1 MANIGLNTIFPS
13 ARFLATDSKGD
24 VQEVTSS
31 TGSNASASLQG
42 IDVAPVA
49 SEEAGNGITFAIQES
64 NGVADTISAVDDT
77 ITLSLSDVATNY
89 KLGESNVITAVAPV
103 DSVSSSANLQGIEV
117 ESVAVGTNGDGI
129 TFEITEQNSSDSIS
143 ASGNT
148 ITLALFKG
156 ASDYKLNEYSIDT
169 TDSSGHTGLL
179 VGEFIYFISDDTLT
193 TWRDEATNTTTT
205 LNFTA
210 GDSFEVISKDGTGRP
225 IVNVDGTNYVVYAT
239 NYKTTFGRRLDSIA
253 TIISSAG
260 TDVTSLV
267 SLSISGADADN
278 LSGTGS
284 VVTSGGVNAQAG
296 VDGVNNPS
304 ISSIL
309 DGAQS
314 DVTDLVSF
322 TITGQTTDFLTGTG
336 SVVTQGGEDTINP
349 TLNPDSKYL
358 LVDIADIYDLES
370 AEEADGRK
378 VFYGLLET
386 ASANIANSS
395 AKSENLVINRGNLI
409 LVSENQLRRSYNI
422 TATLDIL
429 DSDLSDES

>member
-49 SEEAGNGITFAIQES
+49 LEEAGNGITFAIQES
-64 NGVADTISAVDDT
+64 NGVADTISAVDNT

-89 KLGESNVITAVAPV
+89 KLGESYVVTAIAPV
-103 DSVSSSANLQGIEV
+103 DSVSSSANLQGIEI

-143 ASGNT
+143 GSVNT
-148 ITLALFKG
+148 ITLALFKN
-156 ASDYKLNEYSIDT
+156 ASDYKLNQYSIDT
-169 TDSSGHTGLL
+169 DSGSAHTGIQI
-179 VGEFIYFISDDTLT
+179 GEFIYFITDDTIAWKDVST
-193 TWRDEATNTTTT
+193 ATNVS
-205 LNFTA
+205 LSFTS
-210 GDSFEVISKDGTGRP
+210 GTSLEVVGKDGTGRP
-225 IVNVDGTNYVVYAT
+225 IVEVGGTQYAVMAT

-260 TDVTSLV
+260 SDVTSLV
-267 SLSISGADADN
+267 SISISGADADN
-278 LSGTGS
+278 LTGTGS

-322 TITGQTTDFLTGTG
+322 TITGQTTDFLTGAG
-336 SVVTQGGEDTINP
+336 SVVTQGGQDTINP

-409 LVSENQLRRSYNI
+409 LVSENQLRRSYSI